1 MANQKA
7 EAEIQSGKCGFQTSV
22 EARSVDEKC
31 ELTIQSDCESVRRL
45 AEKLTAVDP
54 FREISYRR
62 EGPVT
67 FKKAAECR
75 LHPACPVPAGIIKTI
90 EVACGLSLPVDVHIK
105 ISK

>member
-7 EAEIQSGKCGFQTSV
+7 KAEINSGKCGFQTSV
-22 EARSVDEKC
+22 DARSVDDKC
-31 ELTIQSDCESVRRL
+31 ELTILSDCESVRRL
-45 AEKLTAVDP
+45 AENLTEVDP
-54 FREISYRR
+54 FREISYRG
-62 EGPVT
+62 EGLLT
-67 FKKAAECR
+67 LKKAAEYR